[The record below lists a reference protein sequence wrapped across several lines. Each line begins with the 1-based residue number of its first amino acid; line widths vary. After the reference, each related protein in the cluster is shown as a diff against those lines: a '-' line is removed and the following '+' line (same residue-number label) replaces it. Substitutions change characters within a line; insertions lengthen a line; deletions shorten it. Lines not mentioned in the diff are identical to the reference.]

1 MTSSSFTARKN
12 VLSWGRV
19 QRQPQHVAVPRF
31 REELVHLVADDNWN
45 SRLAIGLR
53 RSYGNSCLNSEGALI
68 DFCGLDR
75 FICFDSQSGILR
87 AEAGATLSQVLAFA
101 VPRGWF
107 LPTTP
112 GTRFV
117 TLGGAVAN
125 DVHGKNHH
133 RAGTFGCHVKAFGL
147 LRSGGDR
154 RLVSPATDPGLF
166 AATIGGLGLTGVIE
180 WVEIQLAQ
188 ISSSY
193 LEVETLPFDNV
204 EAFWALID
212 ESVEKYEHTVAW
224 IDCVSRGEKF
234 GRGIFSRAIWSSDGV
249 YHTHRDRTWKRI
261 PIDAPSFVLNRFTVA
276 AFNTLYYKANRAK
289 AGLSRQ
295 HYAHVFYPLDA
306 VLNWNRLYGRR
317 GMFQYQCV
325 IPRGVDRDVL
335 VKLLDEVTRSGQAS
349 FLVVLKT
356 FGDRASPGLL
366 SFPRPGTTLA
376 LDIPNRGLETLALM
390 GRLDAIVSEVGG
402 GLYPAKDG
410 RMTSQL
416 FQQSFP
422 RWQEF
427 VKQKDPGMNS
437 DFWRRVVA

>member
-1 MTSSSFTARKN
+1 M
-12 VLSWGRV
+12 GR
-19 QRQPQHVAVPRF
+19 
-31 REELVHLVADDNWN
+31 N
-45 SRLAIGLR
+45 
-53 RSYGNSCLNSEGALI
+53 
-68 DFCGLDR
+68 
-75 FICFDSQSGILR
+75 
-87 AEAGATLSQVLAFA
+87 
-101 VPRGWF
+101 
-107 LPTTP
+107 
-112 GTRFV
+112 
-117 TLGGAVAN
+117 
-125 DVHGKNHH
+125 
-133 RAGTFGCHVKAFGL
+133 
-147 LRSGGDR
+147 
-154 RLVSPATDPGLF
+154 PACP
-166 AATIGGLGLTGVIE
+166 
-180 WVEIQLAQ
+180 

-224 IDCVSRGEKF
+224 IDCISRGKKF

-261 PIDAPSFVLNRFTVA
+261 PIDAPSFMLNRFTVA

-295 HYAHVFYPLDA
+295 HYAQVFYPLDA

-376 LDIPNRGLETLALM
+376 LDIPNRGLESLALM